1 MSIFL
6 PVIFFIAILL
16 FLPIKIELVLNV
28 KLKENKLEFE
38 PISNL
43 KNYVKIKI
51 LFFLQVFKKDIFEE
65 KRKPKRQNVKPKSK
79 KVLAKA
85 AYNSIKFERFILSL
99 GINTFNPILNSYIN
113 AGLNTGI
120 CMYINKE
127 SKKFNFNALYYQIY
141 LSDIPCAVSTDI
153 SIYFSLPKFFIEY
166 LKVKLKEKK
175 CSASKM
181 NKEYLKNV

>member
-16 FLPIKIELVLNV
+16 FFPIKIEMVLNV
-28 KLKENKLEFE
+28 KLKENKVEFE
-38 PISNL
+38 SISNF
-43 KNYVKIKI
+43 KNYIKIKI
-51 LFFLQVFKKDIFEE
+51 FFFLQVFKKDIFEE
-65 KRKPKRQNVKPKSK
+65 KRKLKKQNVKSKSK

-113 AGLNTGI
+113 AWLNTGI

-127 SKKFNFNALYYQIY
+127 RKKFNFNALYYQIY
-141 LSDIPCAVSTDI
+141 LSDTPCVVNTDI
-153 SIYFSLPKFFIEY
+153 SIYFSLSKFLIEY
-166 LKVKLKEKK
+166 AKAKLKEKK
-175 CSASKM
+175 CIASKM
-181 NKEYLKNV
+181 SKEYLKNV